1 MNKSNA
7 GTWESACRD
16 KCMELADLLISK
28 QHDYGKANI
37 NDFGE
42 YGIIVRSND
51 KFARIKNL
59 DHEGLAPKN
68 ESIDDTWRDIAGYA
82 VLALMVRDGTFSL
95 PYGEK
100 E

>member
-37 NDFGE
+37 TDFGE
-42 YGIIVRSND
+42 MGVVVRMND

-59 DHEGLAPKN
+59 VKSGIDPIHEALA
-68 ESIDDTWRDIAGYA
+68 DTYDDIAGYA
-82 VLALMVRDGTFSL
+82 ILARMVRDGTFDL